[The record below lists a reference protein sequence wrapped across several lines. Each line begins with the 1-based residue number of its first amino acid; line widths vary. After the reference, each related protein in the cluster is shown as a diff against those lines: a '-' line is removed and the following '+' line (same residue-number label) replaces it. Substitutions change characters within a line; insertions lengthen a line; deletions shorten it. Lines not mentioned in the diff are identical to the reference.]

1 MGDFSK
7 IFKALRQSSGYT
19 QQEFADKIGISRSTI
34 GMYETGARE
43 PDFETLL
50 PKSACVGGVRG

>member
-19 QQEFADKIGISRSTI
+19 QQEFADKIGISRT
-34 GMYETGARE
+34 T
-43 PDFETLL
+43 
-50 PKSACVGGVRG
+50 RG